1 VEPNGSDLHYAVN
14 GWLDSFR
21 SQPRAASGSRSIKI
35 PSPGL
40 GIPVSL
46 HTATTTLSPQTVSS
60 LQKKLRSYGFKGAVV
75 KSLLRGDG
83 GGFTVDYQGQEYKFW
98 IDEADDMKPNFSLT
112 ESDKKV
118 IKAFVAER
126 SADSRLLQTDGRK
139 LEKHGLG
146 SEVVARWVN
155 GRIAIV
161 STESVKSDESII
173 RLIVKTAGPGIV
185 DFSYARKGH
194 RTHGHGAMGRNP
206 MLDDF
211 TRAFF
216 ETALWSTNDESDD
229 SGGEPLDKNYS
240 IDDID
245 QASLAGLAAEC
256 ARFQKENAD
265 DLDVDHDFGP
275 DFNSDGRAGHDF
287 WLTRCGHG
295 AGFWDGD
302 WPEPQATRLT
312 EASEKYG
319 NVDLYV
325 GDDGVIYASG
335 YQAAAQTP
343 NGRGLYHGTG
353 IGKNDFAIYQ
363 GRGNRWRLDLVT
375 GASGT
380 HIDVTGPNSGYENP
394 EAAFEQ
400 ALHEQ
405 HRRGTRGKSS
415 VFIQAGDGYKLYEPE
430 GAHLPFERNG
440 RRTGILSDGTRIN
453 CYQFDNGFWTIV
465 PHSMAWDSMVRG
477 KMREMLEL
485 TPHGSGTQWT
495 SGQEG
500 RHLGRSIPW
509 ESVPANIKSLIEQ
522 RVVGDAREMA
532 SNGGKRTRKASK
544 PETLDQQWD
553 KAERAGLV
561 REVQEPEIEN
571 YFDVYGYPDSRE
583 EREQIEDL
591 INLHGLWMYATQYLD
606 QETGQWQTAESVGMV
621 FGNDLSDPDRGG
633 YGPDFKRAALQNV
646 YGGHTPNA
654 RGSIVDEHAATEL
667 SLYIDNEFSLIG
679 AANSI
684 GKSIDANLRK
694 KVANGSYDSALAP
707 KAWEYLIE
715 AGAKKYSKEYS
726 TGNDWSKIFS
736 AATRRKVAQDFA
748 RAWEQENI
756 QTG

>member
-1 VEPNGSDLHYAVN
+1 LVKVESRYLEDEEEDLHEAA
-14 GWLDSFR
+14 DSVTR
-21 SQPRAASGSRSIKI
+21 ATMGALQKQIRAA
-35 PSPGL
+35 
-40 GIPVSL
+40 
-46 HTATTTLSPQTVSS
+46 
-60 LQKKLRSYGFKGAVV
+60 GFKGAQV
-75 KSLLRGDG
+75 S
-83 GGFTVDYQGQEYKFW
+83 GFSGLDTHGRPRSGFAVHYQGKEYDFS
-98 IDEADDMKPNFSLT
+98 IDETELAAPGKFSPLKGLQNMKPNFSLT

-118 IKAFVAER
+118 IRAFVAER

-206 MLDDF
+206 ALDDF
-211 TRAFF
+211 TQAFF
-216 ETALWSTNDESDD
+216 ETALWSTNDESNDA
-229 SGGEPLDKNYS
+229 GGDPLDENYS

-245 QASLAGLAAEC
+245 PASLAGLAAEC
-256 ARFQKENAD
+256 ARFQEENAA
-265 DLDVDHDFGP
+265 DLAVEHDFGP
-275 DFNSDGRAGHDF
+275 DFSSEGRAGHDF

-335 YQAAAQTP
+335 YESPREQTP
-343 NGRGLYHGTG
+343 
-353 IGKNDFAIYQ
+353 
-363 GRGNRWRLDLVT
+363 
-375 GASGT
+375 
-380 HIDVTGPNSGYENP
+380 
-394 EAAFEQ
+394 
-400 ALHEQ
+400 
-405 HRRGTRGKSS
+405 
-415 VFIQAGDGYKLYEPE
+415 
-430 GAHLPFERNG
+430 NG
-440 RRTGILSDGTRIN
+440 RRTGILSDGTRVN
-453 CYQFDNGFWTIV
+453 AYQFDDGIWTIV

-500 RHLGRSIPW
+500 RHLGRSVPW
-509 ESVPANIKSLIEQ
+509 ETVPANIKNIVEQ

-532 SNGGKRTRKASK
+532 SNGRRKKITAADLPSGQSTHVLMCPGCHGEYSADRSDYFQLK
-544 PETLDQQWD
+544 PSEP
-553 KAERAGLV
+553 LV
-561 REVQEPEIEN
+561 CGNCGEPLKL
-571 YFDVYGYPDSRE
+571 V
-583 EREQIEDL
+583 
-591 INLHGLWMYATQYLD
+591 
-606 QETGQWQTAESVGMV
+606 
-621 FGNDLSDPDRGG
+621 
-633 YGPDFKRAALQNV
+633 KRAARKPTQLEQSWAEDDYV
-646 YGGHTPNA
+646 VSVIDRDGSIGLFRVQRGRWADTEPLAVGYKLDQISGAAEEDARARGVQDAVIFDGDEGRQIGHVLHGRWQVDMTTNA
-654 RGSIVDEHAATEL
+654 RGSTVDEQAATEL
-667 SLYIDNEFSLIG
+667 SLYIENEYSLIG

-726 TGNDWSKIFS
+726 AGNDWSKIFS

-756 QTG
+756 AAS